1 MQALDLQIRVHG
13 WALVQVHDDGT
24 DWCYTIGL
32 VERFGHPELCVI
44 DAEVATSAQ
53 VIRQLVKG
61 IVARGELP
69 AEHRLMGLQCV
80 EVHRDHLRSF
90 LFARW
95 SEQYGH
101 PMRQGEMRRTSAA
114 TAPRS
119 RRVTTS
125 SGYAEAE
132 RVAGGVEEDAERR
145 ARLVV
150 GRRRTD
156 GQHGLLRSIEVL
168 HHHVEVHLLRHVL
181 AGPLRGAVAVHP
193 LKADALVI
201 GFAAHLTPALVRGG
215 GPPQQQATE
224 LGEATRVAAVDD
236 ERGEACDGHA
246 KDRTPSSGQVPSDC
260 RS

>member
-1 MQALDLQIRVHG
+1 MAQPVKIELSAVQRQELERMRKRDPKAYKRERASAVLQA
-13 WALVQVHDDGT
+13 
-24 DWCYTIGL
+24 
-32 VERFGHPELCVI
+32 
-44 DAEVATSAQ
+44 AEGKSA
-53 VIRQLVKG
+53 
-61 IVARGELP
+61 
-69 AEHRLMGLQCV
+69 
-80 EVHRDHLRSF
+80 
-90 LFARW
+90 
-95 SEQYGH
+95 SEIA
-101 PMRQGEMRRTSAA
+101 RQGLLR
-114 TAPRS
+114 PRYYET
-119 RRVTTS
+119 VVAWLKA
-125 SGYAEAE
+125 YQAEG
-132 RVAGGVEEDAERR
+132 VAGGVEEDAERR